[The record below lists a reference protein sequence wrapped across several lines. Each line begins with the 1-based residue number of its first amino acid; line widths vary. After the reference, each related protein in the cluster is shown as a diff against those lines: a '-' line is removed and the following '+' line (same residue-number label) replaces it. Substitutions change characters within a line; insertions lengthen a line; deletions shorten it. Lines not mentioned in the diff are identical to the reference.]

1 MNIIN
6 FLISFILTSM
16 ISCFIIITSYLF
28 LSGAAAGLYEESYYA
43 SMKAALRP
51 SGIICCQGQPIMSCM
66 KVKKTKNRTVSQTQ
80 YQTHSVKTPVQ
91 YAFDFRCIILN

>member
-66 KVKKTKNRTVSQTQ
+66 TVKKNKNRTVSQTQ